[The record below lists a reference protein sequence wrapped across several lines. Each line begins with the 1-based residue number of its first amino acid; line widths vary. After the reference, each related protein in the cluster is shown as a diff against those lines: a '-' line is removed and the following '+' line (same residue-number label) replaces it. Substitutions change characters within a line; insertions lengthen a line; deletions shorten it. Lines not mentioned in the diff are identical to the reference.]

1 MTEIEEGW
9 ICAKCNVEMKPGI
22 IPKYEYEKGIPL
34 SNVSTLRCPKCDNV
48 FFTEEQADEM
58 EARTEEL
65 KKRTFGFL
73 RKVAVSG
80 KSLVVG
86 IPSELASHLH
96 IKQGQKVKILP
107 AVDGF
112 LVQKA

>member
-1 MTEIEEGW
+1 MKDGW
-9 ICAKCNVEMKPGI
+9 YCAKCNIEMRLGVV
-22 IPKYEYEKGIPL
+22 PKYEYTEGIPL
-34 SNVSTLRCPKCDNV
+34 YNVQAYLCPKCDNV

-65 KKRTFGFL
+65 KKRTFAFL

-80 KSLVVG
+80 KSLVIG
-86 IPSELASHLH
+86 IPSELAEHLR

-107 AVDGF
+107 SSNGF
-112 LVQKA
+112 FVQKA